1 MIVVCPSC
9 AARFQYDEA
18 RFEGVRAKRFRCPK
32 CSYVFEVMNPL
43 IQGEVPRERTARM
56 DPSQIPSRD
65 PDAPIVVSGQIPG
78 RPGDIKMSQSLVPVG
93 VPQPSG
99 FPPAVPSAPG
109 QGEGETTAKRDR
121 QAMLAEAG
129 MGIGKM
135 PPGMRF
141 SLAFLSGPHAS
152 TVKVLDKPK
161 IIIGREG
168 ADISTMDP
176 ETSRI
181 HSSLEIHSDGVVYLT
196 DLDSTNGTFVDG
208 IPITGPVQIGDRQEF
223 TCGKSTFMLL
233 VRKDDMYG
241 ME

>member
-43 IQGEVPRERTARM
+43 VQSEVQRERTTRM
-56 DPSQIPSRD
+56 DPSQIPTRD
-65 PDAPIVVSGQIPG
+65 PDVQIIVSGQIPG
-78 RPGDIKMSQSLVPVG
+78 RPGDIKMSQSLVPVRES
-93 VPQPSG
+93 QPLESMSQ
-99 FPPAVPSAPG
+99 APSHPNRDD
-109 QGEGETTAKRDR
+109 GETTAKRDR

-129 MGIGKM
+129 LGKM

-176 ETSRI
+176 ETSRL
-181 HSSLEIHSDGVVYLT
+181 HSSLEIHNDGVVYLT

-223 TCGKSTFMLL
+223 SCGKSTFMLL
-233 VRKDDMYG
+233 VRKDDLYG

>member
-43 IQGEVPRERTARM
+43 IQSDVPRERTARM
-56 DPSQIPSRD
+56 DPSTIPSRD

-78 RPGDIKMSQSLVPVG
+78 RPGDIKMSQSLVPVREAAA
-93 VPQPSG
+93 PAA
-99 FPPAVPSAPG
+99 FPPAVPTPG
-109 QGEGETTAKRDR
+109 RDEGETTAKRDR

-129 MGIGKM
+129 IGKM
-135 PPGMRF
+135 PAGMRF

-152 TVKVLDKPK
+152 TVRVLDKPK

-176 ETSRI
+176 ETSRV
-181 HSSLEIHSDGVVYLT
+181 HSSLEIHSDGVVYLN

>member
-56 DPSQIPSRD
+56 DPSQVPSRD

-93 VPQPSG
+93 PPQPTA
-99 FPPAVPSAPG
+99 FPPAAAPVRDD
-109 QGEGETTAKRDR
+109 GETTAKRDR
-121 QAMLAEAG
+121 QAMLAEA
-129 MGIGKM
+129 GIGKM

-181 HSSLEIHSDGVVYLT
+181 HSSLEIHNDGVVYLT

>member
-43 IQGEVPRERTARM
+43 VQGEVPRERTARM
-56 DPSQIPSRD
+56 DPSQIPTRD
-65 PDAPIVVSGQIPG
+65 PDAPIIVSGQIPG
-78 RPGDIKMSQSLVPVG
+78 RPGDIKMSQSLVPVRES
-93 VPQPSG
+93 QPLTAL
-99 FPPAVPSAPG
+99 PPSTAPSRDD
-109 QGEGETTAKRDR
+109 GETTAKRDR

-129 MGIGKM
+129 MGKM
-135 PPGMRF
+135 PPGMKF

-176 ETSRI
+176 ETSRL
-181 HSSLEIHSDGVVYLT
+181 HSSLEIHTDGVVYLT

-233 VRKDDMYG
+233 VRKDDLYG

>member
-43 IQGEVPRERTARM
+43 VQGEVPRERTARM
-56 DPSQIPSRD
+56 DPSQIPTRD
-65 PDAPIVVSGQIPG
+65 PDAPIIVSGQIPG
-78 RPGDIKMSQSLVPVG
+78 RPGDIKMSQSLVPVRES
-93 VPQPSG
+93 QPLTALPP
-99 FPPAVPSAPG
+99 PPAPNRDD
-109 QGEGETTAKRDR
+109 GETTAKRDR

-129 MGIGKM
+129 MGKM
-135 PPGMRF
+135 PPGMKF

-176 ETSRI
+176 ETSRL
-181 HSSLEIHSDGVVYLT
+181 HSSLEIHTDGVVYLT

-233 VRKDDMYG
+233 VRKDDLYG

>member
-43 IQGEVPRERTARM
+43 VQSETPRERTARM

-78 RPGDIKMSQSLVPVG
+78 RPGDIKMSQSLVPVAE
-93 VPQPSG
+93 PSAPRA
-99 FPPAVPSAPG
+99 FPPAAAFTRD
-109 QGEGETTAKRDR
+109 EGETTAKRDR
-121 QAMLAEAG
+121 QAMLADAG
-129 MGIGKM
+129 LGAM

-176 ETSRI
+176 ETSRL
-181 HSSLEIHSDGVVYLT
+181 HSSLEIHNDGVVYLT

-223 TCGKSTFMLL
+223 TCGKSTFMLM
-233 VRKDDMYG
+233 VRKDDLYG

>member
-93 VPQPSG
+93 PPQPAP
-99 FPPAVPSAPG
+99 FIPAPPAG
-109 QGEGETTAKRDR
+109 RDDGETTAKRDR

-129 MGIGKM
+129 LGKM
-135 PPGMRF
+135 PAGMRF
-141 SLAFLSGPHAS
+141 SLAFLTGPHAS

-176 ETSRI
+176 ETSRL
-181 HSSLEIHSDGVVYLT
+181 HSSLEIHTDGVVYLT

>member
-56 DPSQIPSRD
+56 DPSQIPTRD

-93 VPQPSG
+93 M
-99 FPPAVPSAPG
+99 PPPSAFPAAPASAG
-109 QGEGETTAKRDR
+109 RDDGETTAKRDR

-129 MGIGKM
+129 IGKM

-141 SLAFLSGPHAS
+141 SLAFLTGPHAS

-176 ETSRI
+176 ETSRL
-181 HSSLEIHSDGVVYLT
+181 HSSLEIHTDGVVYLT

>member
-43 IQGEVPRERTARM
+43 IQGDVPRERTARM

-93 VPQPSG
+93 PPQPAPFSPAAPSG
-99 FPPAVPSAPG
+99 RDD
-109 QGEGETTAKRDR
+109 GETTAKRDR

-129 MGIGKM
+129 MGKM
-135 PPGMRF
+135 PAGMRF

-176 ETSRI
+176 ETSRL
-181 HSSLEIHSDGVVYLT
+181 HSSLEIHTDGVVYLT